1 MKQFFSTLRRAI
13 RNRSLRWKIMTSLAL
28 ALTLTTLALLA
39 TVYLDNYSMR
49 TLGDSYISNAE
60 LTHFTQELTET
71 QRAMETYI
79 NYHTFESIDNYYAG
93 KIHIEE
99 ICDTMQNCP
108 SVNELRQTEYLVH
121 QLALSFIYYS
131 NKSVS
136 ARRANNT
143 EELKEYF
150 KITLECYNTLMSKI
164 LELNNLRL
172 QENAQTYEKNHQYIS
187 FTRSLSIIFFVVF
200 SFTIFILLYL
210 IVSSLMAPLAEISR
224 VAERVS
230 NRDFDIPLFNNK
242 TTDEIGNICNAF
254 DGMIISI
261 REYIDTIWEKAQTES
276 ELREKEI
283 EMQSLYTDA
292 QLRALQNQIN
302 PHFLFNTLN
311 TGAQLAMMENADKT
325 CYFIEQVADFFR
337 YNIQRQDSVAT
348 INEELGIIDNFVYIM
363 KVRFGNRLV
372 FTKDIPNMDFPQ
384 QIPVMTLQPIVEN
397 CIKHSLENPTGIV
410 NLKVEK
416 DEKFITITVSDN
428 GSGMPEETKA
438 GVFKAVEEGINRLP
452 AELVNAVNKKKEPG
466 QTEKRN
472 GTGLISVFLRLK
484 IHFHRDDIFDIT
496 QNDDNIGTKF
506 IIRIPINV

>member
-1 MKQFFSTLRRAI
+1 MKKFFSSIKKAI
-13 RNRSLRWKIMTSLAL
+13 KNRSLRWKIMSSLGM
-28 ALTLTTLALLA
+28 ALTLTTIALLA

-49 TLGDSYISNAE
+49 TLGDSYTSNAE
-60 LTHFTQELTET
+60 LTHFTQELAST
-71 QRAMETYI
+71 QKAMETYI
-79 NYHTFESIDNYYAG
+79 NYHTFESIDNYYTG
-93 KIHIEE
+93 KIHVED
-99 ICDTMQNCP
+99 ICDTMQNYP
-108 SVNELRQTEYLVH
+108 SLNELRQTEYQVH

-136 ARRANNT
+136 ARRANNSDD
-143 EELKEYF
+143 LNVYF
-150 KITLECYNTLMSKI
+150 KTTLDCYNTLMLKI
-164 LELNNLRL
+164 SELNNLRL
-172 QENAQTYEKNHQYIS
+172 QENAQTYKENHQYIT
-187 FTRSLSIIFFVVF
+187 FTRTLSIIFFVVF

-210 IVSSLMAPLAEISR
+210 IVSSIMEPLAEISS

-230 NRDFDIPLFNNK
+230 NRDFDIPLFNNT

-337 YNIQRQDSVAT
+337 YNIQRQDSIAT

-372 FTKDIPNMDFPQ
+372 FNKDVPNMDFPE

-397 CIKHSLENPTGIV
+397 CIKHGLENSTGIV

-416 DEKFITITVSDN
+416 SSDFITISVSDN

-438 GVFKAVEEGINRLP
+438 GVFQAVEEGVTRLP
-452 AELVNAVNKKKEPG
+452 SELVNPANKKNEPG

-496 QNDDNIGTKF
+496 KNDDNIGTKF
-506 IIRIPINV
+506 IIRIPVNV